1 VVSLKR
7 ISGFASIILVVI
19 FWGISFISISIIL
32 EVVHPVI
39 LGFLRYVLAVIFVLS
54 LALMRKMDFRI
65 TKSDFIIFFFAG
77 LIGIF
82 LYSSLE
88 NTALLYISS
97 SAGAIFASLTPMSM
111 TIGNRLVFKENIKP
125 KHLIYIILSMLGV
138 AMVVFSDLSLDL
150 SWWSIL
156 GYGLMVLSIVSWTV
170 YSVLTKKI
178 TRKYDSLKVTT
189 IQAIMALII
198 FMPSLLL
205 APLPD
210 FQAFTPNY
218 WFHLLFLGIICSG
231 VCYFLYIHA
240 VDTLGLTVPNI
251 FINFIPLVTIV
262 TNSIIFKTS
271 INGLQIIGGIVIILT
286 MTLLTVDNF
295 SQIKEKSLS

>member
-1 VVSLKR
+1 
-7 ISGFASIILVVI
+7 
-19 FWGISFISISIIL
+19 
-32 EVVHPVI
+32 
-39 LGFLRYVLAVIFVLS
+39 
-54 LALMRKMDFRI
+54 
-65 TKSDFIIFFFAG
+65 
-77 LIGIF
+77 
-82 LYSSLE
+82 
-88 NTALLYISS
+88 
-97 SAGAIFASLTPMSM
+97 MSM